1 MDGRETMLIMKA
13 SVTVD
18 PGAKWYYVTRSCD
31 SAISSVVAPAG
42 VRRLPLIP
50 VGICYNIGVNSS
62 IDASAVHGFLLIAL
76 YIGGLAWLA
85 GYWLERREL
94 LLH

>member
-1 MDGRETMLIMKA
+1 MEIH
-13 SVTVD
+13 
-18 PGAKWYYVTRSCD
+18 
-31 SAISSVVAPAG
+31 I
-42 VRRLPLIP
+42 IP

-62 IDASAVHGFLLIAL
+62 MDVSALPGFLLVAL
-76 YIGGLAWLA
+76 YTAGLVWLA

>member
-1 MDGRETMLIMKA
+1 MLFLAWIDIVLFSA
-13 SVTVD
+13 SPIVRLPDV
-18 PGAKWYYVTRSCD
+18 V
-31 SAISSVVAPAG
+31 INVLSVA
-42 VRRLPLIP
+42 RLPLIP

-62 IDASAVHGFLLIAL
+62 IDASAVPGFLLITL
-76 YIGGLAWLA
+76 YIGGLLWLA

>member
-1 MDGRETMLIMKA
+1 MNVL
-13 SVTVD
+13 S
-18 PGAKWYYVTRSCD
+18 
-31 SAISSVVAPAG
+31 IS
-42 VRRLPLIP
+42 RLPLIP

-62 IDASAVHGFLLIAL
+62 FDISALPGFLLVAL
-76 YIGGLAWLA
+76 YIAGLVWLT